1 LGGYITRKGARHQES
16 MQAARFAV
24 ESRLVQ
30 TGMNS
35 EPMLDQLLETWRI
48 NHRVT
53 LKLLDSLSEEA
64 LRTTL
69 SKRGGRDVA
78 HQLAHVHEVRTG
90 WAEITSKTNKKSKLP
105 QFRKGEPTSKEQLQ
119 TALEASANAIEITI
133 RESWENGAKVS
144 GFKRG
149 LLPLIGYLIAHESH
163 HRGSIM
169 LTLKQSGVGIP
180 EELKWGLW
188 DWAKL

>member
-1 LGGYITRKGARHQES
+1 
-16 MQAARFAV
+16 
-24 ESRLVQ
+24 
-30 TGMNS
+30 
-35 EPMLDQLLETWRI
+35 MLDQVIDSWQI

-53 LKLLDSLSEEA
+53 LKLLDALSDESLRA
-64 LRTTL
+64 TL

-78 HQLAHVHEVRTG
+78 RQLAHVHEVRTS
-90 WAEITSKTNKKSKLP
+90 WAEITSKQNRNAKLPHFAKGESPNKK
-105 QFRKGEPTSKEQLQ
+105 QLES
-119 TALEASANAIEITI
+119 ALQASANAIETTI
-133 RESWENGAKVS
+133 RESWANGGKIPS
-144 GFKRG
+144 FKRG
-149 LLPLIGYLIAHESH
+149 LMPLIGYLIAHESH